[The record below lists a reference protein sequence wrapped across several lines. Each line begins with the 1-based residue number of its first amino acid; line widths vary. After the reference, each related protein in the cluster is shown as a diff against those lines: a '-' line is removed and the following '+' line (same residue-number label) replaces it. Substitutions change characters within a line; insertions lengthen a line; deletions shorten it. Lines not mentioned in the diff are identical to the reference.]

1 MLNKKWITGRED
13 DELAHMAVYCDG
25 EDLAEAIK
33 EPPTI
38 FADSLLNNHDAATIA
53 QQTIIK

>member
-13 DELAHMAVYCDG
+13 DELANKAVFCEA
-25 EDLAEAIK
+25 EDLADAIK

-38 FADSLLNNHDAATIA
+38 FADSLLDNHDAATIA
-53 QQTIIK
+53 QQTLIK